1 MEKLDIL
8 ELIEQKKYIQLKK
21 ELSEMN
27 EVDISEILDPLDLQ
41 TTLLV
46 FRMLPKDTAAEVF
59 SYISPEQKAD
69 IINAIASEIQNSFLD
84 GVVCFSS
91 GKGID
96 GIILNL
102 RKISQ
107 TPRKK

>member
-46 FRMLPKDTAAEVF
+46 LGCFQRIRL
-59 SYISPEQKAD
+59 QK
-69 IINAIASEIQNSFLD
+69 SFLI
-84 GVVCFSS
+84 FHRN
-91 GKGID
+91 KKQ
-96 GIILNL
+96 ILL
-102 RKISQ
+102 MR
-107 TPRKK
+107 